1 MNRFYRKTGGTLL
14 SLFVLLFFLTAFVN
28 LAHAQGSSENLY
40 QSAKKSYLKL
50 KQSKRKQKYRDQ
62 WERVIQGFVKV
73 ADRHPDSNRADD
85 ALYNAGMITLKLRKI
100 SRASSDTESALEIY
114 QRLARDYPESR
125 YADDAQYMIGEIYR
139 TIQNSPEEAYRAY
152 AVIPEHFPGGD
163 MVLKARNRLAE
174 LPAPPPVM
182 TRVKKIPKQNYG
194 RAQITGI
201 RHWAGSDYVRVVID
215 LDGPVDF
222 SQHQLP
228 NPDRVYL
235 SLKNTRLSPDL
246 DKTPIPVSQGYLKAI
261 RTGQYRHDTA
271 RVVLDFE
278 KVRDVAV
285 FQLTGPD
292 RIVMDVAGEESTTE
306 RFTRIRS
313 KFKGGNASSLTL
325 AEQLGMKINKVVI
338 DPGHGGKDPGCI
350 GKSGVMEKNITLD
363 ISRRLKTLLEE
374 RLNMEVV
381 MTRDRDIFVPLDER
395 TAIANREKADLFISV
410 HVNAAKN
417 RSLRGIET
425 WFLDFG
431 ASERSKKVA
440 ARENLFSQKRM
451 GDLEKTL
458 NDLLLNNKT
467 QESSRLAEVL
477 QEALTSDLSR
487 RFSNVQSLGVKG
499 APFMVLV
506 NARMPSVLIEVS
518 FISNPTEEKR
528 LKTDQYRNAV
538 AGALLNGVSNYI
550 KSSEYA
556 YTGSP
561 LPSGK
566 TSY

>member
-1 MNRFYRKTGGTLL
+1 
-14 SLFVLLFFLTAFVN
+14 
-28 LAHAQGSSENLY
+28 
-40 QSAKKSYLKL
+40 
-50 KQSKRKQKYRDQ
+50 
-62 WERVIQGFVKV
+62 
-73 ADRHPDSNRADD
+73 
-85 ALYNAGMITLKLRKI
+85 
-100 SRASSDTESALEIY
+100 
-114 QRLARDYPESR
+114 
-125 YADDAQYMIGEIYR
+125 
-139 TIQNSPEEAYRAY
+139 
-152 AVIPEHFPGGD
+152 
-163 MVLKARNRLAE
+163 
-174 LPAPPPVM
+174 
-182 TRVKKIPKQNYG
+182 
-194 RAQITGI
+194 
-201 RHWAGSDYVRVVID
+201 
-215 LDGPVDF
+215 
-222 SQHQLP
+222 
-228 NPDRVYL
+228 
-235 SLKNTRLSPDL
+235 
-246 DKTPIPVSQGYLKAI
+246 
-261 RTGQYRHDTA
+261 
-271 RVVLDFE
+271 
-278 KVRDVAV
+278 VAV

-306 RFTRIRS
+306 RFTRIRR

-350 GKSGVMEKNITLD
+350 GKSGIMEKNITLD

-538 AGALLNGVSNYI
+538 ANALLNGVSDYV

-556 YTGSP
+556 FSREF
-561 LPSGK
+561 
-566 TSY
+566 